1 MTKIQILLLTVA
13 INTLFALGYMV
24 VQGKR
29 KQLEKGIVIGIIM
42 LIVPICGPFSIFF
55 SYLFFC
61 VIKHTKAAY
70 INPEEISFRKNKIR
84 IIQGD
89 SLQRGINKVPI
100 EEALLE
106 SDSENT
112 RKVLLDVLKADFE
125 SSIPILMKA
134 IESDDSEVSHYA
146 SVAISEVLSKFKKRQ
161 KEIDEQYRQHMEDEE
176 LLSAYRK
183 FVYEYLTYHIFPKTE
198 ESHYLALCAEL
209 MENAYVNFHHIEAE
223 DYENWIILLLQ
234 HDMRAQAKE
243 WLTRMQEMYP
253 ENLYTFRAELR
264 YYYRF
269 DHNAFVKCLR
279 KIRDSQIMLDE
290 NTLEWVRFF
299 QNES

>member
-13 INTLFALGYMV
+13 INTLITLGYV
-24 VQGKR
+24 FVQGKR
-29 KQLEKGIVIGIIM
+29 KQLGKGIVIGIIM
-42 LIVPICGPFSIFF
+42 FIVPICGPLLISF
-55 SYLFFC
+55 SYLFFY
-61 VIKHTKAAY
+61 VLKHTKAAY
-70 INPEEISFRKNKIR
+70 INPEEISFKKNKIR

-106 SDSENT
+106 SDSEST
-112 RKVLLDVLKADFE
+112 RKVLIDVLKADFE
-125 SSIPILMKA
+125 SSISILMKA

-146 SVAISEVLSKFKKRQ
+146 SVAISDLLSKFKKSQ

-223 DYENWIILLLQ
+223 DYENWINLLLQ
-234 HDMRAQAKE
+234 HDMRAQASE
-243 WLTRMQEMYP
+243 WLTRMQYKYP
-253 ENLYTFRAELR
+253 ENLFTFKAELR
-264 YYYRF
+264 YNYQYNH
-269 DHNAFVKCLR
+269 DAFGKCLR
-279 KIRDSQIMLDE
+279 KIKNSQIMLDE

-299 QNES
+299 QSES